1 MNLTQEQREQIVSEL
16 KKFGSELGLS
26 QEQKEKLHN
35 SLTEA
40 YGKIQDFKNQN
51 PHVTKEELI
60 KKVAAHRAQLRE
72 RLTNFLTPEQLK
84 KWDAGVGKAKEFLG
98 QKLAA

>member
-1 MNLTQEQREQIVSEL
+1 MNLTQEQREQIVGEL

-40 YGKIQDFKNQN
+40 YGKIQDFKNQKG
-51 PHVTKEELI
+51 PQR
-60 KKVAAHRAQLRE
+60 APSAHHRYLGCPSHPPGCAFLRVRAR
-72 RLTNFLTPEQLK
+72 
-84 KWDAGVGKAKEFLG
+84 
-98 QKLAA
+98 